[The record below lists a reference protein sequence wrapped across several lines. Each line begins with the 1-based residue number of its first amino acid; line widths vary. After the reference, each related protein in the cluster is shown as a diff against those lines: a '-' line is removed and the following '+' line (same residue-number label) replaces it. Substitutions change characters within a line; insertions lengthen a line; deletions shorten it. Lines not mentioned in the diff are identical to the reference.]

1 MALDTKKMKKK
12 KKTPS
17 MTKRIRD
24 VKRLLA
30 KVRKKHVEHACGVFH
45 EDYATRMQDT
55 LDDKLRQVMEKRLRD
70 LLEESEENRK
80 KYLERKFAV
89 RYHKIRFFERIKIER
104 RLSKIK
110 KGIKHA
116 SSEEEKENL
125 LKRLAAVQE
134 DLEYVLHF
142 PKGEKYVS
150 LLRDADTAE
159 AQAHLESERKRLREI
174 VKQKL
179 RDDAIVNEP
188 DEGVRK
194 EGLVEHEEADR
205 REDDEVIQGTGE
217 DDLMNDDFFAQSSG
231 SDDDVSVEDQGSPDS
246 DILSSESEDLEDRM
260 QPSKKKV
267 EVVVDRRREVKKS
280 RKEYS
285 QQRQRPAKGKVNGS
299 KMGGGK
305 PLRSKGVQKK
315 KIKPGEKQPLRTRAE
330 GGRKRR
336 KKK

>member
-1 MALDTKKMKKK
+1 MKKR

-30 KVRKKHVEHACGVFH
+30 K
-45 EDYATRMQDT
+45 DT

-110 KGIKHA
+110 KRIKHA
-116 SSEEEKENL
+116 SSDEEKENL

-159 AQAHLESERKRLREI
+159 AQAHLESERRRLREI

-194 EGLVEHEEADR
+194 EGLVEHEEADHR
-205 REDDEVIQGTGE
+205 DDDEVIQGTGE

>member
-1 MALDTKKMKKK
+1 MALDTKRMKKK

-30 KVRKKHVEHACGVFH
+30 K
-45 EDYATRMQDT
+45 DT

-80 KYLERKFAV
+80 KYLERKFA
-89 RYHKIRFFERIKIER
+89 
-104 RLSKIK
+104 IK
-110 KGIKHA
+110 KGLKHA
-116 SSEEEKENL
+116 SNDEEKENL

-159 AQAHLESERKRLREI
+159 AQAHLESERRRLREI

-179 RDDAIVNEP
+179 RDDAIVKNLMKVS
-188 DEGVRK
+188 GRK
-194 EGLVEHEEADR
+194 VWWSTR
-205 REDDEVIQGTGE
+205 RQITEMMT
-217 DDLMNDDFFAQSSG
+217 N
-231 SDDDVSVEDQGSPDS
+231 DDDVSVEDQGTPES
-246 DILSSESEDLEDRM
+246 DVLSSESEDLEDRM

-267 EVVVDRRREVKKS
+267 EVVVDRQREVKKP

-285 QQRQRPAKGKVNGS
+285 QQRQRPAKGKANGS

-305 PLRSKGVQKK
+305 PPRSKGVQKK

>member
-1 MALDTKKMKKK
+1 MALDTKKMKKR

-30 KVRKKHVEHACGVFH
+30 K
-45 EDYATRMQDT
+45 DT

-110 KGIKHA
+110 KRIKHA
-116 SSEEEKENL
+116 SSDEEKENL

-159 AQAHLESERKRLREI
+159 AQAHLESERRRLREI

-194 EGLVEHEEADR
+194 EGLVEHEEADHR
-205 REDDEVIQGTGE
+205 DDDEVIQGTGE

>member
-1 MALDTKKMKKK
+1 MALDTKRMKKK

-30 KVRKKHVEHACGVFH
+30 K
-45 EDYATRMQDT
+45 DT

-116 SSEEEKENL
+116 SSDEEKENL

-159 AQAHLESERKRLREI
+159 AQAHLESERRRLREI

-194 EGLVEHEEADR
+194 EGLVEHEEADHR
-205 REDDEVIQGTGE
+205 DDDEVIQGTGE

-231 SDDDVSVEDQGSPDS
+231 SDDDVSAEDQDTPDS
-246 DILSSESEDLEDRM
+246 DELSSESEDLEDRM

-267 EVVVDRRREVKKS
+267 EVVVDRQREVKKP

-285 QQRQRPAKGKVNGS
+285 QQRQRPAKGKANGS

-305 PLRSKGVQKK
+305 PLSSKGVQKK

>member
-1 MALDTKKMKKK
+1 
-12 KKTPS
+12 
-17 MTKRIRD
+17 
-24 VKRLLA
+24 
-30 KVRKKHVEHACGVFH
+30 
-45 EDYATRMQDT
+45 MQDT

-159 AQAHLESERKRLREI
+159 AQAHLESERRRLREI

-194 EGLVEHEEADR
+194 EGLVEHEEADH
-205 REDDEVIQGTGE
+205 DDGDDVIQGTGQ

-231 SDDDVSVEDQGSPDS
+231 SDDGVSAEEQGNTPDNDDEEPS
-246 DILSSESEDLEDRM
+246 GESQEPSSASEDLEDRFE
-260 QPSKKKV
+260 PSKNTPVADRQWEIKK
-267 EVVVDRRREVKKS
+267 KP

-285 QQRQRPAKGKVNGS
+285 QQRQRPAKGKANGS

-305 PLRSKGVQKK
+305 PPRSKGAQKK
-315 KIKPGEKQPLRTRAE
+315 KIKAEEKQPLRTRAE